1 MSWTEHL
8 LIAPILLPL
17 VTGALLLFV
26 DERRR
31 QAKARISVASSF
43 ALVGISLA
51 LMAMAAS
58 GPDGEV
64 TRVGVYRLGDWPAP
78 FAIVLV
84 LDPLASLMLLLTSI
98 LGASALV
105 FSVAR
110 WQRAGAHFHT
120 LFQLQLMG
128 LSGAFLT
135 GDLFNLF
142 VFFEVLLAA
151 SYGLLLHGSELRRV
165 KAGLHYIAINLLASS
180 LFLVGVSLIYSVA
193 GTLNMADLAVR
204 IPQVAAE
211 NRTLLEAGMGVLGVA
226 FLIKA
231 GMYPLC
237 FWLPDTYAAA
247 APPVG
252 ALFSVMTK
260 VGVYVVLRL
269 SLLYGVGESVLLW
282 GGVATIA
289 FGSIGVLATQ
299 DLSRLAGF
307 SVLVSSGTLLA
318 AIGTGQASVIGGAL
332 FYLVSSTLG
341 IAAFFLVSELVE
353 RGREAGADVLAVTL
367 EAFGGGG
374 DEAVEEEE
382 EVGVAIPA
390 TLAILG
396 TSFVGCALLL
406 SGLPPLSGFIGKF
419 AMLTGLF
426 NPESGASPAPTA
438 WILLAVLLLSGAATL
453 IAMVRAGI
461 RIFWLPLE
469 RSVPQV
475 RLVELAP
482 VACLLVLCAL
492 LTVRAGPVMGFM
504 QQTAGFLHAPQQY
517 IRGVLGDGR

>member
-8 LIAPILLPL
+8 LIVPILLPL

-31 QAKARISVASSF
+31 HIKARISIASSLV
-43 ALVGISLA
+43 LVGVSIA
-51 LMAMAAS
+51 LMIMTAS
-58 GPDGEV
+58 GPEDGLA
-64 TRVGVYRLGDWPAP
+64 RVGVYRLGNWPAP

-84 LDPLASLMLLLTSI
+84 LDRLASLMLLVTSI

-105 FSVAR
+105 FSVAK
-110 WQRAGAHFHT
+110 WQRAGAHFNA
-120 LFQLQLMG
+120 LFQFQLMG
-128 LSGAFLT
+128 LNGAFLT

-142 VFFEVLLAA
+142 VFFEVMLAA

-180 LFLVGVSLIYSVA
+180 LFLIGVSLIYGVA

-204 IPQVAAE
+204 LPQVAAE
-211 NRTLLEAGMGVLGVA
+211 NRGLVEAGMGVLGAA

-231 GMYPLC
+231 GMYPLG

-252 ALFSVMTK
+252 AMFSILTK
-260 VGVYVVLRL
+260 VGVYVLLRL

-332 FYLVSSTLG
+332 FYLVSSTLA
-341 IAAFFLVSELVE
+341 ISAFFLVSELVE

-367 EAFGGGG
+367 EAFGDG
-374 DEAVEEEE
+374 DEVAEEQE
-382 EVGVAIPA
+382 EVGAAIPA

-406 SGLPPLSGFIGKF
+406 AGLPPLAGFLGKF

-426 NPESGASPAPTA
+426 SPESGASPTPTA
-438 WILLAVLLLSGAATL
+438 WVLLTVLLLSGAATL
-453 IAMVRAGI
+453 IAMSRAGI

-482 VACLLVLCAL
+482 VVCLLLLCAV

-504 QQTAGFLHAPQQY
+504 QETASFLHAPQQY
-517 IRGVLGDGR
+517 IQGVLGAGR

>member
-1 MSWTEHL
+1 MSWTDHL

-17 VTGALLLFV
+17 VTATLLLLL

-31 QAKARISVASSF
+31 HLKARISIASSV
-43 ALVGISLA
+43 ALVGLSIA
-51 LMAMAAS
+51 LMAMSAS
-58 GPDGEV
+58 GPEDGV
-64 TRVGVYRLGDWPAP
+64 ARVGVYRLGNWPPP

-84 LDPLASLMLLLTSI
+84 LDQLASLMLVVTSI

-105 FSVAR
+105 FSVAG
-110 WQRAGAHFHT
+110 WQRAGAHFHS
-120 LFQLQLMG
+120 LFHLQLMG
-128 LSGAFLT
+128 LNGAFLT

-151 SYGLLLHGSELRRV
+151 SYGLLLHGSDLRRV
-165 KAGLHYIAINLLASS
+165 KAGLHYIAVNLLASS
-180 LFLVGVSLIYSVA
+180 LFLIGVSLIYSVT

-204 IPQVAAE
+204 IPQVVAAD
-211 NRTLLEAGMGVLGVA
+211 RPLMEAGVGVLGMA

-237 FWLPDTYAAA
+237 FWLPAAYSAA

-269 SLLYGVGESVLLW
+269 SLLYGVGEDVLLW

-289 FGSIGVLATQ
+289 FGSAGVLATQ

-318 AIGTGQASVIGGAL
+318 AIGTGQAQVIGGAL
-332 FYLVSSTLG
+332 YYLVSSTLG
-341 IAAFFLVSELVE
+341 IAAFFLLSELVE

-367 EAFGGGG
+367 EAFGDG
-374 DEAVEEEE
+374 DDLSDLDEE
-382 EVGVAIPA
+382 EVGVAVPA
-390 TLAILG
+390 TVAILG
-396 TSFVGCALLL
+396 SAFVGCALLL

-426 NPESGASPAPTA
+426 DPGSAGAPSWTA
-438 WILLAVLLLSGAATL
+438 WVLLAVLLVSGAASL
-453 IAMVRAGI
+453 IAMTRAGI

-482 VACLLVLCAL
+482 VVCLLLLCAA
-492 LTVRAGPVMGFM
+492 LTVRAGPVMDFM
-504 QQTAGFLHAPQQY
+504 QQTAVYLHAPQQY
-517 IRGVLGDGR
+517 VEGVLGDGR